1 MSRRGNSSPASPLRV
16 LVVEDDSATTH
27 ALELLLRH
35 QGHEVLMAS
44 NVDEALRHVAS
55 EPDVILLDLML
66 PDGDGM
72 HVLEAVR
79 ERGLKSRVVVITGV
93 GDADHLDRVHLLKPD
108 ALLKKPVDFFQILA
122 KLVPVVKVHDF
133 KGESYIER
141 DLALITV
148 TVTPETRSEVIET
161 TNLFRG
167 RVVDVSRESI
177 IVELA
182 GTEEKIEA
190 FIDLMR
196 DHGIK
201 ELARTRV
208 IAMARGA

>member
-108 ALLKKPVDFFQILA
+108 ALLKKPVDFFQILE
-122 KLVPVVKVHDF
+122 KLLP
-133 KGESYIER
+133 
-141 DLALITV
+141 A
-148 TVTPETRSEVIET
+148 
-161 TNLFRG
+161 
-167 RVVDVSRESI
+167 
-177 IVELA
+177 A
-182 GTEEKIEA
+182 
-190 FIDLMR
+190 
-196 DHGIK
+196 
-201 ELARTRV
+201 
-208 IAMARGA
+208 